1 MNKMNWNRSFK
12 LLAVVVAVA
21 LLVGAVGTA
30 VAFTFSG
37 EVTESA
43 EANSQERF
51 DVTLE
56 DPFSQTDNWT
66 VRAESELDD
75 ATVDV
80 EARTPGA
87 QVVFEE
93 RGDGAVE
100 HPVNIADG
108 LTSVTV
114 DVNGGVPEIT
124 EFDYENPEVENVTA
138 LRVIDLDRGETLGT
152 WEMHRFTDGSQ
163 SARTAI
169 DQASETVDEA
179 GSDDARSRL
188 DEAITLYNNAEFDE
202 AIRIAEDAED
212 IAEGEGETRQML
224 LIVGGLLAVVVA
236 AGGVAYYMRTRQQPQ
251 NKLR

>member
-1 MNKMNWNRSFK
+1 MNWNPSFK
-12 LLAVVVAVA
+12 LIAGVLA
-21 LLVGAVGTA
+21 LLLLAGAVGTVA
-30 VAFTFSG
+30 AFTFSG
-37 EVTESA
+37 DVTDSA
-43 EANSQERF
+43 EVNSQERF

-56 DPFSQTDNWT
+56 NPFTHTDNWT
-66 VRAESELDD
+66 VHAESGLDD

-87 QVVFEE
+87 QLVFEE

-100 HPVNIADG
+100 HQVNIEDG
-108 LTSVTV
+108 LTTVTFE
-114 DVNGGVPEIT
+114 VNGGIPEIT
-124 EFDYENPEVENVTA
+124 NYSYENPEEENVTA
-138 LRVIDLDRGETLGT
+138 LRVIDQDRMETIGT
-152 WEMHRFTDGSQ
+152 WEIHRYTEGSQ
-163 SARTAI
+163 NARAAI
-169 DQASETVDEA
+169 DQANVTVEES

-212 IAEGEGETRQML
+212 IAEGEGQTRRML
-224 LIVGGLLAVVVA
+224 LIIGGLIAVAVA